1 MERNTFFGAS
11 PAAVIV
17 RLILLSIVV
26 GIVLS
31 ALGVTPYNILDQ
43 LNILAKRLYDMG
55 FGAVEWALGYFIL
68 GAIVVIPIWL
78 LTRLLSMG
86 KRPDGPP
93 PSA

>member
-1 MERNTFFGAS
+1 MERNAFFGGS
-11 PAAVIV
+11 PGAVIV

-31 ALGVTPYNILDQ
+31 AFDITPYNILDR
-43 LNILAKRLYDMG
+43 LNVLAKRLYDMG

-68 GAIVVIPIWL
+68 GAIVVIPIWFV
-78 LTRLLSMG
+78 TRLLALG
-86 KRPDGPP
+86 RRADGPP